1 MSEKIM
7 TQEEFEFWDDEM
19 PEPIYCQ
26 ICLKR
31 GYQIHLGPK
40 ILKPNEPRPDD
51 YENWLEC
58 GTCGW
63 ICPIYQVE
71 KEATIKDSIET
82 IESPFE
88 SGKFQ
93 LETIPKR
100 AAEQHRKPRPKRIRK
115 DKNKLHEDKEID
127 ALMRVYGDRVK
138 VVYDSNP

>member
-1 MSEKIM
+1 M
-7 TQEEFEFWDDEM
+7 
-19 PEPIYCQ
+19 
-26 ICLKR
+26 
-31 GYQIHLGPK
+31 
-40 ILKPNEPRPDD
+40 PNEPRPDD